1 MWQAIRDFME
11 WYQANLGVWV
21 AIPIFTIV
29 LPWGIW
35 RRYFYR
41 LPDGSS
47 PPKPNPIL
55 QTVFGIFAAILFI
68 LYWGSTSRVFG

>member
-1 MWQAIRDFME
+1 MWQAIRDFMA
-11 WYQANLGVWV
+11 WYQATIVIWV
-21 AIPIFTIV
+21 TIPIFTIL

-47 PPKPNPIL
+47 PPKPNPAL
-55 QTVFGIFAAILFI
+55 QAFFAIYAAILFI
-68 LYWGSTSRVFG
+68 LYWCATSRVFE

>member
-1 MWQAIRDFME
+1 MWQFIRDFME
-11 WYQANLGVWV
+11 WHSKNLGIWV
-21 AIPIFTIV
+21 TIPIFTIL

-47 PPKPNPIL
+47 PPKPNPIIQGIL
-55 QTVFGIFAAILFI
+55 GIVFVILLALVLFAQNRTFE
-68 LYWGSTSRVFG
+68 